1 MATLRDKFKFKY
13 TDYDKVDSKYNSR
26 NIINLAYITKNKK
39 YNENN
44 FVIIDDSEYDL
55 EEPSDVEGT
64 IKKNEDEDE
73 LNNELPAIPEILSKS
88 CTVHRTPNR
97 DLKFTINSQLIRT
110 PLSRLKITYNN
121 EDEGIRSS

>member
-73 LNNELPAIPEILSKS
+73 LNDELPAIPEILSKPS
-88 CTVHRTPNR
+88 
-97 DLKFTINSQLIRT
+97 TIQRNQNYL
-110 PLSRLKITYNN
+110 
-121 EDEGIRSS
+121 